1 MMTGYDKKTIKKV
14 HEGQTAAE
22 VEVTLHYED
31 EIDWSPTIGPDD
43 IEKLDRVTRA
53 LRRGDVSAA
62 AAEARVFELRLL
74 AGE

>member
-1 MMTGYDKKTIKKV
+1 MTGYDKKTIKKI
-14 HEGQTAAE
+14 HEGQYAAE
-22 VEVTLHYED
+22 VEVMLHYDD

-53 LRRGDVSAA
+53 LRRGDVKAA
-62 AAEARVFELRLL
+62 AKEAKVYELKLL